1 MESAWA
7 LPIAAGIGGIGQGL
21 AGAAGGDSGE
31 RVGFDRLGGLS
42 FPQLYQR
49 GLRNIEHM
57 GGVATSRAE
66 QPVSLPSAFVQPLP
80 QFAGPHVSVTA
91 PALDPALVRPDLLG
105 APGIRFGAPQPGQ
118 EGSFP
123 EDDRVYPQGA
133 GRWLFPGAP
142 RWDPS
147 GRAAFEAAGVG
158 APMYQGIRQPSRAA
172 PKVGGGFGELG
183 AALTLLGV
191 DTDALGNLSIGGE
204 LPLFA
209 GAERRGNF
217 GIYGNPPANPLATP
231 GGTQPDT
238 QPRKNYNGNGNGNNN
253 GSVDDNPNAIGGV
266 D

>member
-1 MESAWA
+1 MGGWEI
-7 LPIAAGIGGIGQGL
+7 PVAAGIGAIGSGL
-21 AGAAGGDSGE
+21 AGMGGGDKTGFGKISG
-31 RVGFDRLGGLS
+31 LT
-42 FPQLYQR
+42 FPQMYGR
-49 GLRNIEHM
+49 GMRNIEHM
-57 GGVATSRAE
+57 GGVGVARAE
-66 QPVSLPSAFVQPLP
+66 QPVHLPSAFVQPLP

-105 APGIRFGAPQPGQ
+105 APGILFGAPQPGQ

-123 EDDRVYPQGA
+123 EDDLVYPQGA

-147 GRAAFEAAGVG
+147 GRAAFEAAGVP
-158 APMYQGIRQPSRAA
+158 APMYHGVRQPSRAA
-172 PKVGGGFGELG
+172 PQVGGGFGELG

-209 GAERRGNF
+209 GADRRGNF
-217 GIYGNPPANPLATP
+217 GKVGNPPANPLATP
-231 GGTQPDT
+231 GNTQ
-238 QPRKNYNGNGNGNNN
+238 QAQYSGKNYNGN

>member
-1 MESAWA
+1 MGGWEI
-7 LPIAAGIGGIGQGL
+7 PVAAGIGAIGSGL
-21 AGAAGGDSGE
+21 AGMGGGGDKTGFGKISG
-31 RVGFDRLGGLS
+31 LT
-42 FPQLYQR
+42 FPQMYGR
-49 GLRNIEHM
+49 GMRNIEHL
-57 GGVATSRAE
+57 GGVGVARAE

-147 GRAAFEAAGVG
+147 GRAAFEAAGVP
-158 APMYQGIRQPSRAA
+158 APMYQGVRQPSRAA
-172 PKVGGGFGELG
+172 PQVGGGFGELG

-209 GAERRGNF
+209 GAVRRNNYGTK
-217 GIYGNPPANPLATP
+217 GNPFTNPVPFTQNGAN
-231 GGTQPDT
+231 QPDKYST
-238 QPRKNYNGNGNGNNN
+238 NGGNNN
-253 GSVDDNPNAIGGV
+253 GSLDDNPNAIGGV